1 MGLSRR
7 LFGAGAPL
15 AAFVLLVGCG
25 SNDEGSGDELVK
37 AASLCEG
44 NLSTKARGAMELIA
58 GTKEFLPLD
67 SSSVK
72 RSAEDIVDDY
82 LLGSFDKDRDVCRIH
97 EPGTNEIAEI
107 TVQFSL
113 DDGRFLSSS
122 GDDPSFKAYDIGQ
135 KALASSKKAVLYV
148 ECSSTKL
155 SDTSAALLRG
165 ELLNRDSSEG
175 DTEDLR
181 RANLTVLHSVALALT
196 KELGCA
202 DNAGLSTKP
211 SFT

>member
-25 SNDEGSGDELVK
+25 SNDEGSGDEPVN

-67 SSSVK
+67 SSSAK
-72 RSAEDIVDDY
+72 RAAEDIVDDY
-82 LLGSFDKDRDVCRIH
+82 LLGSLNKERDVCRIH
-97 EPGTNEIAEI
+97 APGTTEIAEI

-113 DDGRFLSSS
+113 DDGRFLSGS
-122 GDDPSFKAYDIGQ
+122 GDDPSFKAYGIGR
-135 KALASSKKAVLYV
+135 KALASPNKAVLYV
-148 ECSSTKL
+148 ECSSAKL
-155 SDTSAALLRG
+155 SDTSATLLRG
-165 ELLNRDSSEG
+165 ELLNRDSPEG
-175 DTEDLR
+175 DAEDLR

-202 DNAGLSTKP
+202 DNAGLSTEP

>member
-1 MGLSRR
+1 MGLFRR

-25 SNDEGSGDELVK
+25 SNDEGSGEKLVK

-44 NLSTKARGAMELIA
+44 NLSTKARGAIELIA

-67 SSSVK
+67 SSSAK
-72 RSAEDIVDDY
+72 RAAEDIVDDY
-82 LLGSFDKDRDVCRIH
+82 LLGSRNKDRDVCRIH
-97 EPGTNEIAEI
+97 KPGTNEIAEI
-107 TVQFSL
+107 TMQFSL
-113 DDGRFLSSS
+113 DDGQFLSSS
-122 GDDPSFKAYDIGQ
+122 SDDPSFKGYDIGR
-135 KALASSKKAVLYV
+135 KAQASPKKAVLYI
-148 ECSSTKL
+148 ECRSAKMSGNSTN
-155 SDTSAALLRG
+155 LLRG
-165 ELLNRDSSEG
+165 ELLNRDSPEG
-175 DTEDLR
+175 DAEDLR

-202 DNAGLSTKP
+202 DNAGLSTNP